1 MWALKRMER
10 AGISGLFREGDAET
24 LKAGTVDFVAF
35 SYYCSRCTTA
45 DPEIF
50 AKNARSGNAVF
61 KAVVNPYLQST
72 EWGWQ
77 IDPLGLRVTANALY
91 DRYQKPLFVVENGLG
106 AVDKLEA
113 DGSVHDPYR
122 IEYLRAHLLALRD
135 AVCEDGL
142 PVLGFTAW
150 GCIDLV
156 SASSGEMKKRYGFIY
171 VDKDDDGHGDLKR
184 YRKDSFAW
192 YKGVIASNG
201 ANL

>member
-1 MWALKRMER
+1 M
-10 AGISGLFREGDAET
+10 
-24 LKAGTVDFVAF
+24 DFVAF

-45 DPEIF
+45 DPEVF
-50 AKNARSGNAVF
+50 AKHARSGNAVF

-77 IDPLGLRVTANALY
+77 IDPLGLRVTAKALY
-91 DRYQKPLFVVENGLG
+91 DRCQKPLFVVENGLG
-106 AVDKLEA
+106 AVD
-113 DGSVHDPYR
+113 
-122 IEYLRAHLLALRD
+122 LLA
-135 AVCEDGL
+135 
-142 PVLGFTAW
+142 LGFTAW

-156 SASSGEMKKRYGFIY
+156 SASSREMRKRYGFIY

-201 ANL
+201 ASLDE